1 MVDQAVSAVGSIV
14 GGSASYAAG
23 KYNKKVSYNAAV
35 EAERDGAAQ
44 VLRVRDAARKAIS
57 AQGASGFQIGTGSA
71 LDALTESQINATMDA
86 LNVRREA
93 SARARG
99 LRVQGDQAMSAGK
112 NAYTA
117 GLFQSASSVMDM
129 KADWGAAKAGSTGGK
144 PGPGMVVY
152 SDGGS

>member
-1 MVDQAVSAVGSIV
+1 MVSQAVSAVGSIV
-14 GGSASYAAG
+14 SGSASYAAG

-44 VLRVRDAARKAIS
+44 VLRVRDAARKTMGGQVA

-117 GLFQSASSVMDM
+117 GLFQAASSVLDM
-129 KADWGAAKAGSTGGK
+129 KADWGAAKSGTTSGGTKAPAGGG
-144 PGPGMVVY
+144 
-152 SDGGS
+152 